1 MVSNS
6 RMSPAIRKRGRLRN
20 ASNTRPGSK
29 KIPVKVWGVDIST
42 SGGGGVGAKGG
53 GGGA

>member
-6 RMSPAIRKRGRLRN
+6 MIIPAIRNLGRERK

-29 KIPVKVWGVDIST
+29 KIPVRVWGVDIWT

-53 GGGA
+53 GSGA